1 MTTITRINANRRVH
15 LENLLI
21 WKLIRYLQLLIN
33 VDINKESIK
42 EG

>member
-1 MTTITRINANRRVH
+1 MTTITRINANRRVY